1 MTECT
6 APLDGGR
13 STDQTPDIHPNRSTV
28 FRFGYSRPAQ
38 HRSATR
44 PATRIAARITTAC
57 AAGLLLAG
65 TALPARAGGVLERI
79 ARSGE
84 LVLSGYG
91 DLPPLLSAQPGRQ
104 PEGYGALVAERIAAG
119 LSQAVGRPVTVRFQP
134 VPAGSSPIQALSS
147 GKADVACAFPFSW
160 EQDMRIDHSL
170 PIGLSGLRLLAPLGR
185 FDGNPA
191 GLAGRSIG
199 VVRGSL
205 AEGELLGMQ
214 PRAKAVSFDSLPAAL
229 TALQSGKVEGVIGDS
244 IVLTGLVQSRGLKGL
259 ILTPEL
265 PYEVYGVT
273 CLVPQNDSAFRHQV
287 NLAIARMLQEYLDG
301 EPKTVA
307 AVNRILGP
315 ESAIGIPEGRLQ
327 AIFAGVLIGVE
338 TIRIV
343 PAAAPVP

>member
-65 TALPARAGGVLERI
+65 TALPARAGGVLDRI

>member
-1 MTECT
+1 
-6 APLDGGR
+6 
-13 STDQTPDIHPNRSTV
+13 V
-28 FRFGYSRPAQ
+28 FRFGRSRTTS
-38 HRSATR
+38 RGVTR
-44 PATRIAARITTAC
+44 VAAAC
-57 AAGLLLAG
+57 ATGLLLAG
-65 TALPARAGGVLERI
+65 PALPARAADVLNRV

-104 PEGYGALVAERIAAG
+104 PEGYAALVAERIAAG
-119 LSQAVGRPVTVRFQP
+119 LSKAVGRPVTVRFQP
-134 VPAGSSPIQALSS
+134 VPAGSSPIQALST
-147 GKADVACAFPFSW
+147 GKADLACGFPFSW

-170 PIGLSGLRLLAPLGR
+170 PIGLSGLRLLAPAGR

-205 AEGELLGMQ
+205 AEGELQGMQ
-214 PRAKAVSFDSLPAAL
+214 PKAKSVPFDSLPAAL
-229 TALQSGKVEGVIGDS
+229 TALQAGKVEGVIGDS
-244 IVLTGLVQSRGLKGL
+244 IVLAGLAQSRGLKGL
-259 ILTPEL
+259 ILSPEL
-265 PYEVYGVT
+265 PYEVYGVA

-287 NLAIARMLQEYLDG
+287 NLAIARMLQDYLDG

-315 ESAIGIPEGRLQ
+315 DSAIGIPQARLQ
-327 AIFAGVLIGVE
+327 LIFEGVLIGVE

-343 PAAAPVP
+343 PAAAPAP

>member
-1 MTECT
+1 MQT
-6 APLDGGR
+6 ADTLP
-13 STDQTPDIHPNRSTV
+13 TPAPV
-28 FRFGYSRPAQ
+28 FRFGRSRI
-38 HRSATR
+38 TR
-44 PATRIAARITTAC
+44 RITTRIATRTATAC
-57 AAGLLLAG
+57 AAGVLLAG
-65 TALPARAGGVLERI
+65 PALPARAADVLDRV

-91 DLPPLLSAQPGRQ
+91 DLPPLLTAQPGRQ
-104 PEGYGALVAERIAAG
+104 PEGYGALVAERVAAG
-119 LSQAVGRPVTVRFQP
+119 LSQAVGRPVRVRFQP

-147 GKADVACAFPFSW
+147 GKADLACAFPFSW

-170 PIGLSGLRLLAPLGR
+170 PIGLSGLRLLAPVGR

-191 GLAGRSIG
+191 ALAGRSIG
-199 VVRGSL
+199 VVRRSL

-214 PRAKAVSFDSLPAAL
+214 PRAKAVPFDSLPAAL
-229 TALQSGKVEGVIGDS
+229 TALQSGKVEGVIGDTL
-244 IVLTGLVQSRGLKGL
+244 VLTGLAQSRGLKGL
-259 ILTPEL
+259 VLTPEL
-265 PYEVYGVT
+265 PYEVYGVA

-287 NLAIARMLQEYLDG
+287 NLAIARMQQEYLDG

-315 ESAIGIPEGRLQ
+315 DSAIGMPEGRLQ

-343 PAAAPVP
+343 PAAAPAP

>member
-119 LSQAVGRPVTVRFQP
+119 LGQAVGRPVTVRFQP

>member
-28 FRFGYSRPAQ
+28 VRCGYSRPAQ
-38 HRSATR
+38 HRSAPR

-307 AVNRILGP
+307 AVNCILGP

>member
-1 MTECT
+1 M
-6 APLDGGR
+6 LDR
-13 STDQTPDIHPNRSTV
+13 V
-28 FRFGYSRPAQ
+28 
-38 HRSATR
+38 
-44 PATRIAARITTAC
+44 
-57 AAGLLLAG
+57 
-65 TALPARAGGVLERI
+65 

-91 DLPPLLSAQPGRQ
+91 DLPPLLSAQPGRR
-104 PEGYGALVAERIAAG
+104 PEGYAVLVAERIAAG
-119 LSQAVGRPVTVRFQP
+119 LSQALGRPVTVRFQP
-134 VPAGSSPIQALSS
+134 VPSGSSVIQSVS
-147 GKADVACAFPFSW
+147 TGKADLACAFPFSW

-170 PIGLSGLRLLAPLGR
+170 PIGLSGLRLLAPVGR
-185 FDGNPA
+185 FNGDPA

-199 VVRGSL
+199 VVRASL

-214 PRAKAVSFDSLPAAL
+214 PQAKAVPFDSLPAAL
-229 TALQSGKVEGVIGDS
+229 SALQSGRVEGVIGDS
-244 IVLTGLVQSRGLKGL
+244 IVLAGLVRSRDLEGL

-265 PYEVYGVT
+265 PYEVYGVA

-315 ESAIGIPEGRLQ
+315 DSAIGIPEGRLK

-343 PAAAPVP
+343 PAAAPAP